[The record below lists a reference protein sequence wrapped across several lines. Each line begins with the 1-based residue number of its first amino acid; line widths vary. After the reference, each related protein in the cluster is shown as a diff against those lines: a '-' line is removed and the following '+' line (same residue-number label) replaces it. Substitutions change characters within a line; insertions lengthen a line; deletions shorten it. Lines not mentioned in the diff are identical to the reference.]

1 MFTRQVTMKF
11 KPTAPELTGII
22 ENQILPVLRKQK
34 GFRDEFAFLSQERLE
49 GVSITL
55 WDTKE
60 DAEAYNHTGY
70 PELLKSLSGSIEGIP
85 TVKTFE
91 VTNYTPQ
98 GRG

>member
-11 KPTAPELTGII
+11 KPTAPELAGII

-34 GFRDEFAFLSQERLE
+34 GFRDELAFLSQERLE

-60 DAEAYNHTGY
+60 DAENYNRVGY
-70 PELLKSLSGSIEGIP
+70 PELLKALSGSIEGTP

-91 VTNYTPQ
+91 VTNHTLQ
-98 GRG
+98 NRG

>member
-11 KPTAPELTGII
+11 TKTAPELTSII
-22 ENQILPVLRKQK
+22 ENKVLPVLRKQK
-34 GFRDEFAFLSQERLE
+34 GFRDEFALLSKERLE

-60 DAEAYNHTGY
+60 DAEAYNHTAY
-70 PELLKSLSGSIEGIP
+70 PELMESLKGSIEGTP

-91 VTNYTPQ
+91 VTNYTP